1 MTNNRPTRIDVD
13 DSTFLNYTPS
23 STSSSESN
31 DSYSYTSYSISP
43 MSHTSYSPERRRIP
57 TANHIYNIS
66 NIVAD
71 VTPFEFNSIIEYDEE
86 SLALTD
92 STFTHSTTS
101 FYNTVYFNKISYF
114 ITFLNIFLFFL
125 FSIINNSKINSINP
139 NNESLIFY
147 STTVYPYCEDIR
159 DEIWRLFSYSFVHAN
174 LFHLFGNSIG
184 IIVVTTN
191 LYKFQSFISI
201 LLVYIV
207 TVLNGALS
215 FYLTNPYHALLGASG
230 GVYGIAGSN
239 LSNFIYNYD
248 NMYDFEITFTI
259 ALYLIFSL
267 IDIINYFAFYNDSI
281 AYQVHWYC
289 LLYGILFG
297 LSTYRYKNVTRTK
310 KWCRYISIFLFCY
323 LSSFTIFNYIFN
335 YPSKYS
341 FNYFKIIKEESCCY
355 DLLNNNKNT
364 TFECEYLQE
373 SKFLY

>member
-1 MTNNRPTRIDVD
+1 
-13 DSTFLNYTPS
+13 
-23 STSSSESN
+23 
-31 DSYSYTSYSISP
+31 
-43 MSHTSYSPERRRIP
+43 
-57 TANHIYNIS
+57 
-66 NIVAD
+66 
-71 VTPFEFNSIIEYDEE
+71 
-86 SLALTD
+86 
-92 STFTHSTTS
+92 
-101 FYNTVYFNKISYF
+101 
-114 ITFLNIFLFFL
+114 
-125 FSIINNSKINSINP
+125 
-139 NNESLIFY
+139 LI
-147 STTVYPYCEDIR
+147 
-159 DEIWRLFSYSFVHAN
+159 
-174 LFHLFGNSIG
+174 
-184 IIVVTTN
+184 
-191 LYKFQSFISI
+191 
-201 LLVYIV
+201 YIV

-259 ALYLIFSL
+259 AFYLIFSL

-310 KWCRYISIFLFCY
+310 KWCKYISIFLFCY

-355 DLLNNNKNT
+355 DLLNHNKNT